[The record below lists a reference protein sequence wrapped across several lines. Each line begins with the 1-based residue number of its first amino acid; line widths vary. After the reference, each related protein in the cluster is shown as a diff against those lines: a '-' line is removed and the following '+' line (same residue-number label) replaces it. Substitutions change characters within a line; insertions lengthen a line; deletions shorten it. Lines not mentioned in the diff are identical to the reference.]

1 MRGGGAA
8 GGVSCDGCSAPVSS
22 VPSVAGGGA
31 WWLHRPIRPAD
42 DVASWTGFSA
52 FPASLSYNAISAVWR
67 DFVISVYEGG
77 R

>member
-8 GGVSCDGCSAPVSS
+8 GGVSCDGCPAPSL
-22 VPSVAGGGA
+22 PPPGA
-31 WWLHRPIRPAD
+31 AVVDLTTGWATD

-52 FPASLSYNAISAVWR
+52 FPASLSYNAISADQR

-77 R
+77 KVSD